1 MRRNPVVPVDIGHVV
16 LIARGIAAV
25 GVAAIASTK
34 EGAEGAASRV
44 GDNSFVSTHVA
55 ELGSAA
61 EDVHMAIDDGGA
73 EVARYRLGGVKATG
87 VELTDVCVLDEPGDV
102 AGVVCTI
109 GFADALHGSTADGAE
124 ATAVDVALGVVCVI
138 VKAGIGYIKS
148 REVELIEIAT
158 SNRYG

>member
-1 MRRNPVVPVDIGHVV
+1 
-16 LIARGIAAV
+16 
-25 GVAAIASTK
+25 
-34 EGAEGAASRV
+34 
-44 GDNSFVSTHVA
+44 
-55 ELGSAA
+55 
-61 EDVHMAIDDGGA
+61 MAIDDGGA
-73 EVARYRLGGVKATG
+73 EVARYRLGCVEATG

-109 GFADALHGSTADGAE
+109 GFADALHGSATDGAE